1 MSHVD
6 PIERVRVVAREGQGQ
21 VERDDAL
28 AVEEPLEIRIRPS
41 EVVRGRPL
49 VTTMRTPGHDEELTA
64 GLLFAEGVVASRNDI
79 LGLDRPADPRIDP
92 ELRGNVMIATLAP
105 DAHARGEKLER
116 GTVMGSACGVC
127 GKTSIENV
135 IPPETPH
142 LVSEIRIRPEVL
154 FALPGRLREGQSVFS
169 RTGGL
174 HAAGLFD
181 AEGHIRVLHEDIG
194 RHNAT
199 DKVVGHILLE
209 DGLPL
214 TESVLMV
221 SGRAGFE
228 IVQKAYFAGIP
239 IVASVSAPSSLAVE
253 LADAAGLTLVGFLR
267 ERRYNV
273 YSHPARILTA

>member
-1 MSHVD
+1 MRDVE
-6 PIERVRVVAREGQGQ
+6 PIERTRVLARDGESQ

-28 AVEEPLEIRIRPS
+28 AVEEPLEIRIRS
-41 EVVRGRPL
+41 ADRGTARSF
-49 VTTMRTPGHDEELTA
+49 VTTMRTPGHDEELVA
-64 GLLFAEGVVASRNDI
+64 GLLFAEGVLQSRRDL
-79 LGLDRPADPRIDP
+79 LGLERPVDPRIEP
-92 ELRGNVMIATLAP
+92 ELRANVMIAVVSP
-105 DAHARGEKLER
+105 DARARGEKLER

-135 IPPETPH
+135 LPPDAPL
-142 LVSEIRIRPEVL
+142 LVSGIRIRPEVL

-181 AEGHIRVLHEDIG
+181 AEGRIRALREDIG

-199 DKVVGHILLE
+199 DKLVGHFLLE

-214 TESVLMV
+214 AESVLMV

-228 IVQKAYFAGIP
+228 IAQKAYAAGIP
-239 IVASVSAPSSLAVE
+239 VLASVSAPSSLAVE
-253 LADAAGLTLVGFLR
+253 FADAAGLTLVGFLR
-267 ERRYNV
+267 GRRYNV
-273 YSHPARILTA
+273 YAHPARILPS